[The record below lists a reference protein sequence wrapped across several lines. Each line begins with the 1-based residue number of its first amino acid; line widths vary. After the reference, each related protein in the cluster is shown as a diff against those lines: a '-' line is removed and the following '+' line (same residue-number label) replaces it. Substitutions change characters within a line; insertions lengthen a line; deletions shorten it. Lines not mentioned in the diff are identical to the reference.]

1 MYKIKLILNIYIRP
15 KFNWPASYLM
25 LRFSYIIFIYTFI
38 SFQTF
43 LFAQELLTNKNLVP
57 NGSFENYKKKG
68 SSIKHVIPW
77 TQIASVDFY
86 QKPID
91 NDTTKDRGAIDGEC
105 YIGLR
110 FQKHYK
116 EFAQVKLVE
125 PLKFK
130 HLYYFE
136 MWVRLGFWSN
146 AVLKSFGVLFTKT
159 GYKNQKDVDKA
170 FMIDT
175 INVKQGLHNNY
186 KWFKISG
193 YYKSYGGE
201 KYLTIGNF
209 SEVIKKDLLR
219 LNFFKYGFRVFGFL
233 EAYYFVDNVKLIPV
247 KEPEEPIEVEIVGSV
262 YVEKS
267 NHQQDSI
274 KSVKETLKSGDKI
287 VLKNIYFDEG
297 KSYLLPDSYQELN
310 KVAKYLNQ
318 HPEWVVQING
328 HSDNTGSK
336 RKNLKLSEERAKAVF
351 TYLIEK
357 GVQNKMYF
365 KGFGDSMPIGDNN
378 TLEGR
383 IKNRRVEIE
392 ILKN

>member
-1 MYKIKLILNIYIRP
+1 MIVWLPLNL
-15 KFNWPASYLM
+15 A
-25 LRFSYIIFIYTFI
+25 
-38 SFQTF
+38 
-43 LFAQELLTNKNLVP
+43 AQELLTNKNLVP
-57 NGSFENYKKKG
+57 NGNFENYKKKSG
-68 SSIKHVIPW
+68 SIKSAIPW

-86 QKPID
+86 QSPLKD
-91 NDTTKDRGAIDGEC
+91 DTTSMRGAYEGEC

-116 EFAQVKLVE
+116 EFAQVKLTE
-125 PLKFK
+125 PLKYK

-136 MWVRLGFWSN
+136 MQVRLAYWSN
-146 AVLKSFGVLFTKT
+146 AVLKSFGVLFSKT
-159 GYKNQKDVDKA
+159 GYKNQKDADKA

-175 INVKQGLHNNY
+175 TNIKTGLHNHY

-193 YYKSYGGE
+193 YYKAYGGE

-209 SEVIKKDLLR
+209 SPEIKKDLMR

-233 EAYYFVDNVKLIPV
+233 EAYYFVDDVKLIPV
-247 KEPEEPIEVEIVGSV
+247 KEPEEPLEIEIVGSV

-267 NHQQDSI
+267 NRQQDSI
-274 KSVKETLKSGDKI
+274 QSVKDNLKAGDKI
-287 VLKNIYFDEG
+287 ILKHIYFDEG

-310 KVAKYLNQ
+310 KVAKYLMQ
-318 HPEWVVQING
+318 HPGWIVQING

-336 RKNLKLSEERAKAVF
+336 RKNQKLSEERAKAVF
-351 TYLIEK
+351 VYLIEK

-378 TLEGR
+378 TMEGR

-392 ILKN
+392 ILKNSSHEN

>member
-1 MYKIKLILNIYIRP
+1 MKKYIKIISISFIC
-15 KFNWPASYLM
+15 SYLY
-25 LRFSYIIFIYTFI
+25 S
-38 SFQTF
+38 Q
-43 LFAQELLTNKNLVP
+43 QLLTNKNLVP
-57 NGSFENYKKKG
+57 NGSFENYKKKS
-68 SSIKHVIPW
+68 SSIKSAVPW

-86 QKPID
+86 QSPLQ
-91 NDTTKDRGAIDGEC
+91 NDTTKEKGAFDGEC

-125 PLKFK
+125 PLKYK

-136 MWVRLGFWSN
+136 MQVRLAYWSN

-159 GYKNQKDVDKA
+159 GYKNQKDVDKV

-175 INVKQGLHNNY
+175 TNVKSGLHNNY
-186 KWFKISG
+186 RWFKISG
-193 YYKSYGGE
+193 YYKAYGGE

-209 SEVIKKDLLR
+209 SAEIKKDLIR
-219 LNFFKYGFRVFGFL
+219 LNFFRYGFRVFGFM

-247 KEPEEPIEVEIVGSV
+247 QETEEPIEVEIVGSV
-262 YVEKS
+262 YVEK
-267 NHQQDSI
+267 NHHQDSV
-274 KSVKETLKSGDKI
+274 KSVKENLSTGDKI
-287 VLKNIYFDEG
+287 ILKNIYFDEG
-297 KSYLLPDSYQELN
+297 KSHLLPDSYQELN
-310 KVAKYLNQ
+310 KVAKYLIQ
-318 HPEWVVQING
+318 HPNWVVQING

-336 RKNLKLSEERAKAVF
+336 RKNMKLSEERAKQVF
-351 TYLIEK
+351 LYLIEK

-365 KGFGDSMPIGDNN
+365 KGFGDTMPIGDNA
-378 TLEGR
+378 TMEGR